1 MNISYEKQVITQYRT
16 EVNIA
21 GTCLSFMFNQ
31 EPTLDHIVDFIVN
44 KVTAIDIDRGVGMYG
59 GDLLVYK
66 DSTHASGY
74 LSFWFSIHK
83 DKIIES
89 LCYTEGNLAREKVR
103 DILTRL
109 AKTQESDYET
119 KRTSK
124 PLLQSLPSKT
134 ILC

>member
-1 MNISYEKQVITQYRT
+1 MNITYEKQVITQYRT

-66 DSTHASGY
+66 DSTRARGH
-74 LSFWFSIHK
+74 LSFWFSIRK

>member
-1 MNISYEKQVITQYRT
+1 MNITYEKQVITKYRT
-16 EVNIA
+16 RVDIA
-21 GTCLSFMFNQ
+21 STWLTFIFEQ
-31 EPTLDHIVDFIVN
+31 EPTVETVIDFIVN

-66 DSTHASGY
+66 YSAHARGY

-83 DKIIES
+83 DKIVES

-124 PLLQSLPSKT
+124 PLLCSST
-134 ILC
+134 S